1 MEAFGSDGQ
10 AFGGKGKDQEWY
22 FLYKVAHLA
31 KAMEVTFLK
40 DISSLCSS

>member
-10 AFGGKGKDQEWY
+10 ALGGKDKEWY
-22 FLYKVAHLA
+22 LLYKVAHLA

-40 DISSLCSS
+40 DISSLCPF